1 MREREREVT
10 QENKAE
16 GLASRVSI
24 SAKKVS
30 ALERIKDWEGSGRR
44 SRRTSVPAQKPQEHH
59 IMAVQLMPESA
70 VCLLM
75 VSSKLT
81 HVRHSVV

>member
-1 MREREREVT
+1 MLFRSR
-10 QENKAE
+10 ENKAE

-24 SAKKVS
+24 GAKKVP

-44 SRRTSVPAQKPQEHH
+44 SRRSSVHH
-59 IMAVQLMPESA
+59 VMAVQLMPESA

-75 VSSKLT
+75 VSSELT
-81 HVRHSVV
+81 HVRHSVCPFFV